1 RARCGMTLSQA
12 LLGVRRR
19 WVVVT
24 HDLAWVP
31 GCVFLA
37 YWIRFNL
44 GAIPAE
50 FFEGMVLTAAIAL
63 PLHGI
68 TFWFFGCYRGIWRFA
83 SVPDFVRIAKAVAL
97 GGLGTAVGVAL
108 FLRLQGVPRSVLV
121 LYPVL
126 LGLGVGSMRLGYRII
141 KDRHLKPV
149 RTELERALVLGA
161 GRAGEAVIRD
171 LVRHGPLAPVALVD
185 DDLRKQGI
193 EIHGVRVSGTLGDLD
208 DLIRG
213 LEIDVVLVA
222 MATVPRAKLEQIV
235 RVCAEAGARC
245 RIMPGLDQLAN
256 GQLNVSQMRPVTVE
270 DLLGREPVRLDYRQV
285 SGFLKGRRILVTGG
299 GGSIGSELCRQLA
312 DEEPALLI
320 IVDHSEY
327 NLYRIEQ
334 ELLMRKQPVN
344 FVKVLGDIRGPA
356 IIETVFRRYSPQVVF
371 HAAAYKHVPMVEDN
385 PVEGVWNNVFGT
397 RILADAAVKYG
408 AGHFVFISTDK
419 TVNPTSI
426 MGATKRIAEL
436 YCQALGRRTDT
447 HFITTR
453 FGNVL
458 GSTGSVVPHFEKQIK
473 SGGPVTVTHENVT
486 RFFMTIAEAVSLIL
500 QAGAMGQG
508 GEIFVLDM
516 GQPIRIRDLAEK
528 LIRLSGLAP
537 GRDIEIAYTG
547 LRPGEKMHEEL
558 FYKDE
563 TLRGT
568 THPKLLLASCCGT
581 EWDVLEGAMAGLE
594 RAATSGDRA
603 ALIGAMQTL
612 VPQYRPRDAEAAKAA
627 PGAAPLRVVK

>member
-1 RARCGMTLSQA
+1 MNIGQA
-12 LLGVRRR
+12 LVALRRR
-19 WVVVT
+19 WVVVV

-31 GCVFLA
+31 ACVFLA

-44 GAIPAE
+44 EPIPAT
-50 FFEGMVLTAAIAL
+50 FFEGMLLTAAIAL
-63 PLHGI
+63 PLHAV

-97 GGLGTAVGVAL
+97 GGLGTALGVAL
-108 FLRLQGVPRSVLV
+108 FLRLQGIPRSVLV

-126 LGLGVGSMRLGYRII
+126 LGLGVGTMRLGYRII
-141 KDRHLKPV
+141 KDRHVKPV
-149 RTELERALVLGA
+149 PTDLERALVLGA
-161 GRAGEAVIRD
+161 GRAGEALIRD
-171 LVRHGPLAPVALVD
+171 LVRHGPFAPVALVD
-185 DDLRKQGI
+185 DDPRKQGN
-193 EIHGVRVSGTLGDLD
+193 EIHGVRVSGTLD
-208 DLIRG
+208 DLAELIPG
-213 LEIDVVLVA
+213 LEVDVVLVA
-222 MATVPRAKLEQIV
+222 MANVPRAKLENIV
-235 RVCAEAGARC
+235 RLCADAGALC
-245 RIMPGLDQLAN
+245 RILPGLDQLAN
-256 GQLNVSQMRPVTVE
+256 GQPNVSQMRPVTVE
-270 DLLGREPVRLDYRQV
+270 DLLGREPVRLDHRQV
-285 SGFLKGRRILVTGG
+285 SRFLKGRRILVTGG

-312 DEEPALLI
+312 DKEPELLI

-334 ELLMRKQPVN
+334 ELLARKQPVK
-344 FVKVLGDIRGPA
+344 FVKVLGDIRGPS
-356 IIETVFRRYSPQVVF
+356 IIETIFRRYSPQVVF

-397 RILADAAVKYG
+397 RVVADAAVKYG
-408 AGHFVFISTDK
+408 ASHFVFISTDK
-419 TVNPTSI
+419 TVNPTSV

-436 YCQALGRRTDT
+436 YCQALGRQTDT

-473 SGGPVTVTHENVT
+473 SGGPVTVTHEDVT

-500 QAGAMGQG
+500 QAGAMGHG

-516 GQPIRIRDLAEK
+516 GQPVRIRDLAEK

-558 FYKDE
+558 FYKNE
-563 TLRGT
+563 ALRGT
-568 THPKLLLASCCGT
+568 THPKLLLASCGGT
-581 EWDVLEGAMAGLE
+581 GWDVLETAMPALE
-594 RAATSGDRA
+594 RAATAGDKA
-603 ALIGAMQTL
+603 ALIRAMQAL
-612 VPQYRPRDAEAAKAA
+612 VPQYRPGEAEMKNVA
-627 PGAAPLRVVK
+627 PGSTPLRVVK